1 MMNYIMIIYCQL
13 PSKATVK
20 TEKYNYIKT
29 QIIVSVMPF
38 ITMWSM
44 ADEDIISGVNRPQ
57 DMYNFPIKL
66 SNEIIISA
74 VTSRL
79 FNYLIHFILL
89 LLSLAVMSR
98 SESNLPADLSPVTSG
113 NSFIFLLKSFE
124 GKAEVQITMEA
135 CHHDGYWCT
144 NLYVYL

>member
-89 LLSLAVMSR
+89 VFLYIYLCIIPDFRGNTFSLSLFGIM
-98 SESNLPADLSPVTSG
+98 LP
-113 NSFIFLLKSFE
+113 
-124 GKAEVQITMEA
+124 QIL
-135 CHHDGYWCT
+135 CK
-144 NLYVYL
+144 

>member
-1 MMNYIMIIYCQL
+1 
-13 PSKATVK
+13 
-20 TEKYNYIKT
+20 
-29 QIIVSVMPF
+29 
-38 ITMWSM
+38 M

-89 LLSLAVMSR
+89 LLFLAVMSR
-98 SESNLPADLSPVTSG
+98 SESNLPADLSPATSG

-135 CHHDGYWCT
+135 CHHDGY
-144 NLYVYL
+144 